1 MDRTSRCLLLLALPF
16 SILWLH
22 CSTNQGNHPPA
33 DWVLR
38 NGAIYTM
45 DATRSWAKAV
55 AINQGRIVY
64 VGAEEG
70 LKRWLG

>member
-1 MDRTSRCLLLLALPF
+1 MDRTNRWWLLLVIASSSL
-16 SILWLH
+16 SLH
-22 CSTNQGNHPPA
+22 CSTNQDNDPTA
-33 DWVLR
+33 EWVLR